1 MNKQWLQFDADAEEA
16 ESLLRT
22 KYHVYEHKSSGKI
35 NIACDEYGLFKN
47 CFAFLTD
54 KTRYHVPAAVKGHV
68 DYITPGIKLF
78 AAPGKTRAKKDL
90 EKRTFGIT
98 GDHRKQ
104 PPIQA
109 PLPMPF
115 SQIASNANAGSLA
128 DCSAVI
134 TPPCVRALYN
144 ITKPTKAAEG
154 NELGIFESIADVY
167 DQTDLNSFFAS
178 LAPQIPNNTAPTLDS
193 VDGATAPDPLPESG
207 AESLL
212 DFSLAYPII
221 YPQGTILFQT
231 DDDVY
236 QAEEA
241 NGTFPYGGFLNTFL
255 GKFFKGSFSFV

>member
-1 MNKQWLQFDADAEEA
+1 MLLAMSKDFL
-16 ESLLRT
+16 SLLLESFNT
-22 KYHVYEHKSSGKI
+22 S
-35 NIACDEYGLFKN
+35 
-47 CFAFLTD
+47 
-54 KTRYHVPAAVKGHV
+54 RYHIPAAVQEHV
-68 DYITPGIKLF
+68 DYITPGIKLY
-78 AAPGKTRAKKDL
+78 ATPGKTRAKRGL

-98 GDHRKQ
+98 GERKQ
-104 PPIQA
+104 PPLQA

-115 SQIASNANAGSLA
+115 SQISSKAKNGSLA

-134 TPPCVRALYN
+134 TPPCIRALYN
-144 ITKPTKAAEG
+144 LTKPTKAAPG
-154 NELGIFESIADVY
+154 NELGIFESIGDTY

-178 LAPQIPNNTAPTLDS
+178 LAPQIPQNTHPTLDS
-193 VDGATAPDPLPESG
+193 VDGATAPNPIDEAG

-241 NGTFPYGGFLNTFL
+241 NGTLPFEGCKINFQPSKALTHCL
-255 GKFFKGSFSFV
+255 SSL